1 MEKTR
6 STIRLRRV
14 IYVSGFLLSTLL
26 LLSAFFL
33 TETLILR
40 LLMTA
45 GAVFIPASAFAMD
58 MVHKR
63 YIDGLLIKLSELI
76 STLINRKEEPI
87 FSEIE
92 DNLLSKLQAQM
103 IKLTSILK
111 AQNWAIE
118 SEKHEIQSLISD
130 ISHQLKTPIATVKMF
145 GELLTEAELTE
156 EERKDYCLI
165 LNQSLEK
172 LTFLTESM
180 IKMSKLESG
189 IIQLK
194 PIPVDLNLLILEA
207 VKQIYYKAVNENV
220 TLDFIPEGEK
230 WITIDINWTREA
242 IFNILDNAVKYSI
255 PGATV
260 RIQVLEYNIYYRID
274 IKDQGPGIE
283 EKEQNKIFQR
293 FYRGRGSEDKEG
305 VGLGLYLARKVIVQ
319 ENGYIKVSSDG
330 KSGSTFSIF
339 LPK

>member
-1 MEKTR
+1 
-6 STIRLRRV
+6 
-14 IYVSGFLLSTLL
+14 
-26 LLSAFFL
+26 
-33 TETLILR
+33 
-40 LLMTA
+40 
-45 GAVFIPASAFAMD
+45 
-58 MVHKR
+58 
-63 YIDGLLIKLSELI
+63 
-76 STLINRKEEPI
+76 
-87 FSEIE
+87 
-92 DNLLSKLQAQM
+92 
-103 IKLTSILK
+103 
-111 AQNWAIE
+111 
-118 SEKHEIQSLISD
+118 
-130 ISHQLKTPIATVKMF
+130 
-145 GELLTEAELTE
+145 
-156 EERKDYCLI
+156 
-165 LNQSLEK
+165 
-172 LTFLTESM
+172 M